1 MERKG
6 LKVARKRLNLT
17 QEAMAEILG
26 ISPAQISRWESGKDG
41 IPSQR
46 MTALAAAYQAPIE
59 DLLGEEEDAPAPVVM
74 IELLPT
80 TVGAGGGGSGAGEYG
95 SVAFSRRLIEED
107 LRVAPDD
114 LLAVTIEGDSM
125 SPDYLSGDQLLI
137 HRRKTSFSQPGTFC
151 LWDGDGYV
159 IKDVERIYDTEPAK
173 VRVMSRN
180 TRYREVERL
189 ADEISIMGRVIW
201 FGRRV

>member
-6 LKVARKRLNLT
+6 LKTARKRLNLT
-17 QEAMAEILG
+17 QETIADILG
-26 ISPAQISRWESGKDG
+26 VSPAQISRWESGKDG

-46 MTALAAAYQAPIE
+46 LPALVRAYQGSVDE
-59 DLLGEEEDAPAPVVM
+59 LLGGEEGEAAPVVM
-74 IELLPT
+74 IEMLPT
-80 TVGAGGGGSGAGEYG
+80 TVGAGGGGLGVGEYS

-107 LRVAPDD
+107 LRVDAED
-114 LLAVTIEGDSM
+114 LLAVVIEGDSM
-125 SPDYLSGDQLLI
+125 APDYLSGDQLLI
-137 HRRKTSFSQPGTFC
+137 HRRKTGISQPGTFC

-159 IKDVERIYDTEPAK
+159 IKDLEKIYDSEPAK

-189 ADEISIMGRVIW
+189 ADEVQIMGRVIW
-201 FGRRV
+201 FARRV